1 MSTCDWTKAIS
12 LGQTDSDFFYSSRML
27 WAGKRRY
34 MLHNLPLP
42 KKEKQTTSHELGPW
56 WDDLYL
62 SNPASRYF
70 QILPFNTDPTVEI
83 RWVFERSVLYGQSWL
98 LHQVRWHGCQKSLA
112 SQDYTLG
119 IPSFQIGRKIFSLV
133 TFEIFHKKDISEVEE
148 QYHWNLILTEIEV
161 GDLQCLSC
169 ALDEKESDFKTTG
182 RSAENHCFKRHWAI
196 WAFTMV
202 ARFFC
207 AIPSCKDSFLL
218 GLKSGVALKSP
229 QSSAFSFRGGFKK
242 PPVLL
247 GFLKLWSY
255 PPEK

>member
-12 LGQTDSDFFYSSRML
+12 LGQPPTLSFYSSRMP

-34 MLHNLPLP
+34 MLHNLPHP

-133 TFEIFHKKDISEVEE
+133 TFEIFHKKEISEVEE

-169 ALDEKESDFKTTG
+169 ALDEKESDLKQRDVQQKILFLATG
-182 RSAENHCFKRHWAI
+182 LFGPSQWLPD
-196 WAFTMV
+196 
-202 ARFFC
+202 FFV
-207 AIPSCKDSFLL
+207 PSQAAKILFCWVSN
-218 GLKSGVALKSP
+218 
-229 QSSAFSFRGGFKK
+229 RG
-242 PPVLL
+242 
-247 GFLKLWSY
+247 
-255 PPEK
+255 